1 MASRA
6 SNFCID
12 AADPYAQTMW
22 WSQVLDDFVI
32 DPSEEMRPGDEECGL
47 TGPDERYLLFLKV
60 PEPKTV
66 KNRMHICLRP
76 TDRSR
81 DEEIERIVGLG
92 ATLVNDLRDGDK
104 GWAVLADPEGNEFCV
119 LTPYRPSAS

>member
-12 AADPYAQTMW
+12 AHDPCAQTLW
-22 WSQVLDDFVI
+22 WSKVLEDFTLPEDD
-32 DPSEEMRPGDEECGL
+32 DQGPGDEECGL
-47 TGPDERYLLFLKV
+47 VGPDDRYLLFLKV

-76 TDRSR
+76 TDRTR
-81 DEEIERIVGLG
+81 DEEVDRILGLG
-92 ATLVNDLRDGDK
+92 ATLVDDLRTATRA
-104 GWAVLADPEGNEFCV
+104 GWCSRTRRA
-119 LTPYRPSAS
+119 TSSAC